1 MKKILAICCFLTGV
15 VHAQSTMNPK
25 VSAELRAAFTTG
37 AQQDVL
43 VVVKGRANITPA
55 AQMMTKTAKTQFV
68 FQALRAH
75 AEQSQRDIRAFLQQ
89 KQAKANSFYVVN
101 AISVKNCSAEL
112 ANELAQFDAVE
123 AIAADPNVAFIQ
135 PVQSF
140 DTPAER
146 SATEWGINKIN
157 APSVWDLGYTGQGV
171 VVGGADTGYDWEHP
185 AIRPHYNGLNA
196 QTGAVDHNYNWHDAI
211 KEQNPLNSDPNNPCG
226 FDIDQPCDDQSHGTH
241 TMGTMTGDDGLGNQ
255 IGVAPG
261 ATWVGC
267 RNMERGWGQPS
278 TYIECFEWFLAPT
291 DVNGENPKP
300 ERAPDV
306 INNSWYCAVSEGC
319 TDLAV
324 NELMR
329 QAVINLKAAGVVV
342 IVSNGNFGGQ
352 GCNSTYGPPAYFAES
367 FSIGSTQESDTI
379 SNFSSRGPV
388 TIDGSNRVKPDVSA
402 PGQFVRSCTPN
413 NGYAYF
419 SGTSMAGPHAVG
431 MVALILSANPAL
443 KGQVAV
449 VEDIIKN
456 TCVKL
461 DGLADCSDNNGLD
474 YPNNT
479 YGYGRID
486 ALAAVQ
492 MAIATSDF
500 PICTQLPGLFVFPNP
515 TADVIRFN
523 PMGLKGRLHVIV
535 YNNHQQIMR
544 EEQIAEN
551 QILTIPAQQWP
562 AGVYTWEAKLDDGQV
577 FKGRFVKI

>member
-1 MKKILAICCFLTGV
+1 MKKLLAICCFLTGV

-25 VSAELRAAFTTG
+25 VSAELRAAFQTG

-43 VVVKGRANITPA
+43 VVVKGRANITSA
-55 AQMMTKTAKTQFV
+55 AQLTSKTAKTQFV
-68 FQALRAH
+68 FQALRTH

-89 KQAKANSFYVVN
+89 KQANANSFYIVN
-101 AISVKNCSAEL
+101 AISVKNCPAQL

-123 AIAADPNVAFIQ
+123 AIAADPHVAMIH
-135 PVQSF
+135 PVESF
-140 DTPAER
+140 GASAER
-146 SATEWGINKIN
+146 SAIEWGINKIN
-157 APSVWDLGYTGQGV
+157 APSVWDLGFTGQGV

-196 QTGAVDHNYNWHDAI
+196 QSGAVDHNYNWHDAV

-241 TMGTMTGDDGLGNQ
+241 TMGTMTGDDGQGNQ

-342 IVSNGNFGGQ
+342 IVSNGNFGSQ

-402 PGQFVRSCTPN
+402 PGQFVRSSTPN

-419 SGTSMAGPHAVG
+419 SGTSMAGPHAAG

-492 MAIATSDF
+492 MALATNTS
-500 PICTQLPGLFVFPNP
+500 PITFAAPGITISPNP
-515 TADVIRFN
+515 TADIIRVWPNTLRGQIHLIIF
-523 PMGLKGRLHVIV
+523 
-535 YNNHQQIMR
+535 NNHRQVMR
-544 EEQIAEN
+544 EEHIPATQM
-551 QILTIPAQQWP
+551 LTIPVQQWP

>member
-1 MKKILAICCFLTGV
+1 M
-15 VHAQSTMNPK
+15 
-25 VSAELRAAFTTG
+25 
-37 AQQDVL
+37 
-43 VVVKGRANITPA
+43 
-55 AQMMTKTAKTQFV
+55 
-68 FQALRAH
+68 
-75 AEQSQRDIRAFLQQ
+75 
-89 KQAKANSFYVVN
+89 
-101 AISVKNCSAEL
+101 
-112 ANELAQFDAVE
+112 
-123 AIAADPNVAFIQ
+123 
-135 PVQSF
+135 
-140 DTPAER
+140 
-146 SATEWGINKIN
+146 
-157 APSVWDLGYTGQGV
+157 
-171 VVGGADTGYDWEHP
+171 
-185 AIRPHYNGLNA
+185 
-196 QTGAVDHNYNWHDAI
+196 
-211 KEQNPLNSDPNNPCG
+211 
-226 FDIDQPCDDQSHGTH
+226 
-241 TMGTMTGDDGLGNQ
+241 
-255 IGVAPG
+255 
-261 ATWVGC
+261 
-267 RNMERGWGQPS
+267 
-278 TYIECFEWFLAPT
+278 APT

-342 IVSNGNFGGQ
+342 IVSNGNFGSQ

-419 SGTSMAGPHAVG
+419 SGTSMAGPHAAG

-492 MAIATSDF
+492 MALATSTSISF
-500 PICTQLPGLFVFPNP
+500 ASPGITTFPNP
-515 TADVIRFN
+515 TADVIHFLPEVLR
-523 PMGLKGRLHVIV
+523 GQLHFIV
-535 YNNHQQIMR
+535 FNNHRQIMR
-544 EEQIAEN
+544 EEHISTTQM
-551 QILTIPAQQWP
+551 LTIPVQQWP